1 MCEYVQAKE
10 VNSHGLIGRGLF
22 VYSSFNINIYLLNI
36 LGRNSNS

>member
-10 VNSHGLIGRGLF
+10 VNSHGLDLVEVYLF
-22 VYSSFNINIYLLNI
+22 ITVLTSIYVSSV